1 MRTFPLSVFGVFRYR
16 QRLSCP
22 MPENGERDAG
32 LLSNCSSFWVRM
44 VSRDQVCHLY
54 RAEGRTALL
63 RPLLAEE
70 LRPKRNGG
78 SSWFTDA
85 DKGHLGQPLPRACLK
100 PLCVCPSTTRKNGV
114 VYSQG
119 PGREWWRLRLGQ
131 VVTVISNRD
140 VCPLGEGGA
149 A

>member
-1 MRTFPLSVFGVFRYR
+1 MAP
-16 QRLSCP
+16 
-22 MPENGERDAG
+22 
-32 LLSNCSSFWVRM
+32 
-44 VSRDQVCHLY
+44 
-54 RAEGRTALL
+54 L
-63 RPLLAEE
+63 RPLVSRE
-70 LRPKRNGG
+70 LRQKQNGG

-85 DKGHLGQPLPRACLK
+85 DKGHLGQPLPCAWLK
-100 PLCVCPSTTRKNGV
+100 PLCVYPSTTEKNGV
-114 VYSQG
+114 AYCQG